1 MCRVVMRPPSGSAWS
16 RCRGVARVVARDS
29 RDGNHAY
36 EVESLPGHNV
46 RGDVARAV
54 VEAGWNLNELHA
66 VAMSLEDVFLE
77 LTSTVSEGAQQ

>member
-1 MCRVVMRPPSGSAWS
+1 MPNSAIVRTAESATFTGLGSPWWDPYA
-16 RCRGVARVVARDS
+16 RGTIV
-29 RDGNHAY
+29 GIT
-36 EVESLPGHNV
+36 
-46 RGDVARAV
+46 RGTTKAHLARAV